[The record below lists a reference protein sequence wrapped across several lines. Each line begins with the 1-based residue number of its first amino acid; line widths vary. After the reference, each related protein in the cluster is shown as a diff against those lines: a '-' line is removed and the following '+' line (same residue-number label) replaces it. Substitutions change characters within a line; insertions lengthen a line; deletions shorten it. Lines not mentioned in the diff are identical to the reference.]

1 MSVGQEAVP
10 CQGSL
15 PRSPGAMLV
24 ILSGAKSSVGRGGGG
39 GGGDGRDDGGSG
51 RAGDG

>member
-10 CQGSL
+10 CQCSF
-15 PRSPGAMLV
+15 PRSLGAMPV